1 MTFPA
6 FTYKTFI
13 RAAAAFASF
22 EEKVVVAPQDI
33 EAKLRRLLQN
43 ITSEQYN
50 RRGKRDDTPRPLS
63 RSNSTASATSTTETE
78 NDAEDDDEQ

>member
-1 MTFPA
+1 MTCTA
-6 FTYKTFI
+6 FTYKTFR

-22 EEKVVVAPQDI
+22 EEKVIVAPQNI

-50 RRGKRDDTPRPLS
+50 RKGKREDTQRPLS
-63 RSNSTASATSTTETE
+63 RSNSTASATSATETE
-78 NDAEDDDEQ
+78 NDIEDGD